1 MGRESVICT
10 VREIGSGIS
19 RNSDCV
25 KTGKGRVLRYCGK
38 VAGVMVLV
46 FINLGG
52 RGKPMKVI
60 KQEDGRIRS
69 L

>member
-1 MGRESVICT
+1 MYSQ
-10 VREIGSGIS
+10 REIGSGIS

-25 KTGKGRVLRYCGK
+25 KTGKGGVLRYCGN
-38 VAGVMVLV
+38 VAGVIVLV
-46 FINLGG
+46 LFINLGG